1 MKKGVF
7 DALMMNSLEA
17 SQSLYFPEE
26 EIALEARNANLDKF
40 LRINKSSIFIGE
52 KSATEPV
59 LIYSMLDNYQDTL
72 NMYGDLIKRR
82 SNLIVNKLRLYYM
95 PKFIRMKVI
104 NRTVISNLAPEMNN
118 IKKVRADYGLQNVT
132 NLEPMIKTNMSTVVD
147 LSWVIQAIKEKTIDI
162 NLRLNKKY
170 RGILLEILKQEI
182 TKIPG
187 YENNIVY
194 FKYPFI
200 RDTGMKLSIIE
211 GKMQPLFRPSLLF
224 IEWFYNEPDAFKQF
238 LTDNK
243 LTFVFEGQDRKIMI
257 LSGKPNYVNMMQ
269 FKPKFVLRN
278 LHMLDGAKEEDIMLD
293 TEMHNELKNEE
304 GGLIIHYDDDVYE
317 NPKIPVINDPEPSK
331 LTQTDTIDDKS
342 ISAKD
347 EVRKENGYVKAPK
360 PEVVK
365 EEPKIVTTGKP
376 SILHEP
382 KKPIKPED
390 SINTNTKKQ
399 KETYDRYKKDNL
411 DEVDVILDKD
421 NNSITVDDDE
431 PVKTV
436 ADIKKKQNTPEKVI
450 NADEIEEVDV
460 SEDDLDAINGIN
472 KAEVKFNNE
481 ELTDDIIDIEI
492 ADSNASKKAV
502 VKDYFKIIEDSKLSK
517 EDKAE
522 ELLEVHNYTNL
533 KESVETP
540 QIKEQ
545 RLNMMKSYNKNIE
558 DSIDI
563 IKTHKLREK
572 SLGVSDTN
580 SPYNKSST
588 FRLNEQYKESLQDID
603 LENILK
609 APMNFSYPILL
620 KSWKKKDISSREFK
634 GYELELE
641 YESHNGEPL
650 KFNIIVPETLEGGN
664 LFIGGN
670 NKLLLLQNSSK
681 PVIKQDNTVIV
692 TTAYNKSIIE
702 LSGVYLNTR
711 LKLVVETIR
720 RFINQRKNTGVRVKT
735 TTDLGDF
742 IYNNLVSINL
752 VHLNKHFSGILTE
765 NINLDFR
772 GIKVHEKDGN
782 SYLGTYFGKDVFH
795 NPDDD
800 IILFNGKK
808 YDSLTF
814 VANIIKTMDEKLWD
828 KCLKTSTTNSY
839 ISVPTATIMGKH
851 LPVVVVILC
860 AIPLK
865 ELLERMKKENK
876 LEYWIVNKKSIPERM
891 KNNANFGIIEF
902 KDQYIV
908 LKYNNLL
915 NELIFGFL
923 THYDFTQYDEFDITN
938 LLRELTGNSNTAIY
952 LDNFVDAFIDPI
964 TKRVCES
971 YNIPSDFAG
980 IFIYAISLFTSYK
993 VVYKSDIRNYRL
1005 STQEETIMRILYS
1018 AIAKP
1023 MSEAVARMKR
1033 GARPRIEIK
1042 PTAILETLNN
1052 MPTMSEANGLSAFRN
1067 IVESNDVSI
1076 RGYNGINEERA
1087 YNTRL
1092 RMFNVNNFGTET
1104 CGTSYNRNAGIT
1116 KQLPFDATVKDL
1128 TGEYEHH
1135 NNAKEL
1141 TNASAD
1147 GFIDA
1152 FVPYSSSD
1160 HAVRRLMQYG
1170 QFKHIRPVVGADPM
1184 YVSTRADE
1192 AAVAMSNKHAYTAKA
1207 NGKIVSVDDKFIKI
1221 KYDDGKVDAIS
1232 LDNVQ
1237 RNSDKGYY
1245 LKNDFILNDK
1255 FKLGS
1260 KVRPGDIIAYNPE
1273 SFKKK
1278 PTGEISLAAGALV
1291 WVLTCDSEAVW
1302 EDSCLPFDNL
1312 SNKLASKIVKRVA
1325 RIIDLNTEIR
1335 DWNIDIGSTTMPDT
1349 VLYKYK
1355 ILTDDTTINEM
1366 FMNAEN
1372 LSLKEVTAHHAGTI
1386 VDIRVYYREG
1396 RNVVMSP
1403 SVRKFITAL
1412 NSVHTV
1418 RSKMDNLDDVSDN
1431 FTKSVLDKRPQKL
1444 TQGKQSK
1451 INGDILEDGKML
1463 IEYSIEFINKLG
1475 TADKVVLDRALK
1487 GEPTMIERDN
1497 VAPVGAETGRKCS
1510 LMYSTYSVLARMC
1523 GGLELHGEL
1532 LSILMHVA
1540 CKNRHILGIP
1550 AEPGSILDY
1559 KSSKEVI
1566 TGKYKY
1572 RKKR

>member
-1 MKKGVF
+1 
-7 DALMMNSLEA
+7 
-17 SQSLYFPEE
+17 
-26 EIALEARNANLDKF
+26 
-40 LRINKSSIFIGE
+40 
-52 KSATEPV
+52 
-59 LIYSMLDNYQDTL
+59 
-72 NMYGDLIKRR
+72 
-82 SNLIVNKLRLYYM
+82 
-95 PKFIRMKVI
+95 
-104 NRTVISNLAPEMNN
+104 
-118 IKKVRADYGLQNVT
+118 
-132 NLEPMIKTNMSTVVD
+132 
-147 LSWVIQAIKEKTIDI
+147 
-162 NLRLNKKY
+162 
-170 RGILLEILKQEI
+170 
-182 TKIPG
+182 
-187 YENNIVY
+187 
-194 FKYPFI
+194 
-200 RDTGMKLSIIE
+200 
-211 GKMQPLFRPSLLF
+211 
-224 IEWFYNEPDAFKQF
+224 
-238 LTDNK
+238 
-243 LTFVFEGQDRKIMI
+243 
-257 LSGKPNYVNMMQ
+257 
-269 FKPKFVLRN
+269 
-278 LHMLDGAKEEDIMLD
+278 
-293 TEMHNELKNEE
+293 
-304 GGLIIHYDDDVYE
+304 
-317 NPKIPVINDPEPSK
+317 
-331 LTQTDTIDDKS
+331 
-342 ISAKD
+342 
-347 EVRKENGYVKAPK
+347 
-360 PEVVK
+360 
-365 EEPKIVTTGKP
+365 
-376 SILHEP
+376 
-382 KKPIKPED
+382 
-390 SINTNTKKQ
+390 
-399 KETYDRYKKDNL
+399 
-411 DEVDVILDKD
+411 
-421 NNSITVDDDE
+421 
-431 PVKTV
+431 
-436 ADIKKKQNTPEKVI
+436 
-450 NADEIEEVDV
+450 
-460 SEDDLDAINGIN
+460 
-472 KAEVKFNNE
+472 
-481 ELTDDIIDIEI
+481 
-492 ADSNASKKAV
+492 
-502 VKDYFKIIEDSKLSK
+502 
-517 EDKAE
+517 
-522 ELLEVHNYTNL
+522 
-533 KESVETP
+533 
-540 QIKEQ
+540 
-545 RLNMMKSYNKNIE
+545 
-558 DSIDI
+558 
-563 IKTHKLREK
+563 
-572 SLGVSDTN
+572 
-580 SPYNKSST
+580 
-588 FRLNEQYKESLQDID
+588 
-603 LENILK
+603 
-609 APMNFSYPILL
+609 
-620 KSWKKKDISSREFK
+620 
-634 GYELELE
+634 
-641 YESHNGEPL
+641 
-650 KFNIIVPETLEGGN
+650 
-664 LFIGGN
+664 
-670 NKLLLLQNSSK
+670 
-681 PVIKQDNTVIV
+681 
-692 TTAYNKSIIE
+692 
-702 LSGVYLNTR
+702 
-711 LKLVVETIR
+711 
-720 RFINQRKNTGVRVKT
+720 
-735 TTDLGDF
+735 
-742 IYNNLVSINL
+742 
-752 VHLNKHFSGILTE
+752 
-765 NINLDFR
+765 
-772 GIKVHEKDGN
+772 
-782 SYLGTYFGKDVFH
+782 
-795 NPDDD
+795 
-800 IILFNGKK
+800 
-808 YDSLTF
+808 
-814 VANIIKTMDEKLWD
+814 
-828 KCLKTSTTNSY
+828 
-839 ISVPTATIMGKH
+839 MGKH

-1135 NNAKEL
+1135 DNAKEL

-1396 RNVVMSP
+1396 RNVTMSP

-1566 TGKYKY
+1566 TGKYKH
-1572 RKKR
+1572 RKK

>member
-17 SQSLYFPEE
+17 NQSLYFPEE

-224 IEWFYNEPDAFKQF
+224 IEWFYNEPDTFKQF

-317 NPKIPVINDPEPSK
+317 NPKIPVVNDPEPAK
-331 LTQTDTIDDKS
+331 LTQTDKIDDKS

-399 KETYDRYKKDNL
+399 KEAYDRYKKDNL

-492 ADSNASKKAV
+492 ADSNASKKAA

-772 GIKVHEKDGN
+772 GIKGHEKDGN

-800 IILFNGKK
+800 IILFNSKK

-1128 TGEYEHH
+1128 TGDYEHH

-1192 AAVAMSNKHAYTAKA
+1192 AAVAMSNKHAYTAKS

-1396 RNVVMSP
+1396 RNVIMSP

-1566 TGKYKY
+1566 TGKYKH
-1572 RKKR
+1572 RKK